1 MAGKHIQIYSVY
13 ISPKYICKSKQ
24 KFKVNVFTTPRQNS
38 LPGPNHRLSPLP

>member
-13 ISPKYICKSKQ
+13 ISLKYICKSKQ